1 MDYHIKDITGQ
12 KFNRWTVLNFVE
24 TRNHNAYWLARCEC
38 GTERILSTAYLT
50 SGMSQ
55 SCGCLRTERA
65 KEFKKYGELE
75 RDDKNHPVLY
85 KRYHSIK
92 QRCYNPSCHAYY
104 NYGARGIKMCDE
116 WNDDFIAF
124 YNWSMNSGYRDDLTL
139 DRIDNNGDY
148 CPENCRWVDRRTQQ
162 NNLRRNVYLEYAG
175 LKKMIP
181 EWAKI

>member
-1 MDYHIKDITGQ
+1 
-12 KFNRWTVLNFVE
+12 
-24 TRNHNAYWLARCEC
+24 
-38 GTERILSTAYLT
+38 
-50 SGMSQ
+50 
-55 SCGCLRTERA
+55 
-65 KEFKKYGELE
+65 
-75 RDDKNHPVLY
+75 
-85 KRYHSIK
+85 
-92 QRCYNPSCHAYY
+92 
-104 NYGARGIKMCDE
+104 MCDE

-124 YNWSMNSGYRDDLTL
+124 YNWSMNSGYRDYLTL